1 MEGSASSL
9 KAVMLLVVVGIGVG
23 LYFLLRAA
31 PLPTVTAAQPRP
43 NTTVVTGATTIS
55 ASIRGATALTDADL
69 MVNGTAVSAA
79 LARRDDRHWILTYQ
93 DNLKAG
99 DHRAMVKARDD
110 RGRARSYEWTFTS
123 SGSPRQPRL
132 EFPEPAPDS
141 VLEAG
146 ELRLGI
152 AARGSA
158 PITAAT
164 LNINDDV
171 AALETQ
177 EVLAEGDD
185 ADGNVIDYRLF
196 AVRPLEPG
204 TYRLQ
209 VVVQDAN
216 GLDAAYGW
224 NVTVNRPGNRRI
236 NARYFPEHG
245 VYVRDP
251 FLRYWREQGGAE
263 QFGEPITELMV
274 DDDGSMSQDFERAT
288 FEFDDGKVSVQD
300 HDPITPAPTAP
311 TEE

>member
-23 LYFLLRAA
+23 LYLLLRAA

-55 ASIRGATALTDADL
+55 ASIRGATALTDAEL
-69 MVNGTAVSAA
+69 LVNGTAVSAA

-99 DHRAMVKARDD
+99 EHRAKVEARDD

-123 SGSPRQPRL
+123 AGTPRRPRL
-132 EFPEPAPDS
+132 EHPEPASDS

-158 PITAAT
+158 PISAAT
-164 LNINDDV
+164 LNINDVV
-171 AALETQ
+171 AALEPQAVAVGQ
-177 EVLAEGDD
+177 EPEES
-185 ADGNVIDYRLF
+185 NVSDYRLF

-224 NVTVNRPGNRRI
+224 NVTVARPGNRRI

-251 FLRYWREQGGAE
+251 FLRHWREQGGAD
-263 QFGEPITELMV
+263 QFGEPVTEMMI
-274 DDDGSMSQDFERAT
+274 DDDGTVSQDFERAT
-288 FEFDDGKVSVQD
+288 FELAGGKVRVRD
-300 HDPITPAPTAP
+300 HDPITPPP
-311 TEE
+311 TEPIED